1 MCLDDAQKKFI
12 LGDTQGNLKIFNYL
26 NGALLKSM
34 KGTTSREITNIE
46 YVLLTEHQP
55 AQSVALRSIT

>member
-12 LGDTQGNLKIFNYL
+12 LGDTFGNLQIFNYL

-46 YVLLTEHQP
+46 YATLIL
-55 AQSVALRSIT
+55 AQHHISTT